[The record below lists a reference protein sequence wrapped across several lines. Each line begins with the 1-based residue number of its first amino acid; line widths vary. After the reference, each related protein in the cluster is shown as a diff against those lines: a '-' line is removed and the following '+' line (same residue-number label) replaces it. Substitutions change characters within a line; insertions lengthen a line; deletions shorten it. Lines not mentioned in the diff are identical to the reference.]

1 MRPGSTPLKIEDYS
15 ERLLDLK
22 MPNLLNSYKILE
34 FTGVRGCGK
43 TSLCLASAQSIT
55 HCDEKN
61 IVLPLIQTDPRLALT
76 GVRPHVI
83 DEWAD
88 LPGLQEFAYRETSDF
103 GEFLF
108 TSSRRTEESTRH
120 VMTRQSRGARIKMH
134 TLTLAEIGAS
144 DRSVSLSGLFR
155 GEFDPRRSTASLGS
169 IASLMYAGGWP
180 QTIGMDSASAHAVA
194 SMHIESLL
202 AGEVEAAGRKEA
214 TARRVL
220 RAVCSNV
227 GNDFTYDA
235 LAGLMAEDGE
245 KVPSRNTVTGYLRTF
260 EELFLVDR
268 IDGWDAPVRAKSHV
282 KIKPRYIPCDASLG
296 PVVCRWR
303 QGDITS
309 DARLFMA
316 GLRALVG
323 HDLQTYAGAIS
334 PCHAPRLCYYADADG
349 LAVDYVLLSDDG
361 RWAAFNAEIG
371 EAQIAASIKRLE
383 RLKKKVANGGEL
395 QGPEFTAV
403 ILASTPHSHR
413 DAATG
418 TYIVPVTSLTV

>member
-120 VMTRQSRGARIKMH
+120 VMMCQSRGARIKMH

-144 DRSVSLSGLFR
+144 DRSCLLYTSPS
-155 GEFDPRRSTASLGS
+155 PR
-169 IASLMYAGGWP
+169 
-180 QTIGMDSASAHAVA
+180 D
-194 SMHIESLL
+194 
-202 AGEVEAAGRKEA
+202 
-214 TARRVL
+214 
-220 RAVCSNV
+220 CS
-227 GNDFTYDA
+227 
-235 LAGLMAEDGE
+235 
-245 KVPSRNTVTGYLRTF
+245 
-260 EELFLVDR
+260 
-268 IDGWDAPVRAKSHV
+268 
-282 KIKPRYIPCDASLG
+282 
-296 PVVCRWR
+296 
-303 QGDITS
+303 
-309 DARLFMA
+309 
-316 GLRALVG
+316 
-323 HDLQTYAGAIS
+323 
-334 PCHAPRLCYYADADG
+334 
-349 LAVDYVLLSDDG
+349 
-361 RWAAFNAEIG
+361 
-371 EAQIAASIKRLE
+371 
-383 RLKKKVANGGEL
+383 
-395 QGPEFTAV
+395 
-403 ILASTPHSHR
+403 
-413 DAATG
+413 
-418 TYIVPVTSLTV
+418 

>member
-1 MRPGSTPLKIEDYS
+1 MKPGNTPLKIEDYS

-61 IVLPLIQTDPRLALT
+61 IVLPLIQADPRLALT

-88 LPGLQEFAYRETSDF
+88 LPDLQEFAYRETSAF

-108 TSSRRTEESTRH
+108 TSSRRTEEPTRYVRTH
-120 VMTRQSRGARIKMH
+120 QSRGARIKMH

-155 GEFDPRRSTASLGS
+155 GEFEPKRSATSLGS
-169 IASLMYAGGWP
+169 IASLLYAGGWP
-180 QTIGMDSASAHAVA
+180 QTIGMDSASAHAFA
-194 SMHIESLL
+194 SMHLESLL
-202 AGEVEAAGRKEA
+202 AGEVEAAGRKET

-227 GNDFTYDA
+227 GSDFTYDA
-235 LAGLMAEDGE
+235 LAGFMAEDGE

-268 IDGWDAPVRAKSHV
+268 IDGWNAPVRAKSRV

-296 PVVCRWR
+296 PVSCRWR
-303 QGDITS
+303 HGDIK
-309 DARLFMA
+309 
-316 GLRALVG
+316 ALVG
-323 HDLQTYAGAIS
+323 HDLQAYAGAIS
-334 PCHAPRLCYYADADG
+334 PGHAPRLCYYADADG
-349 LAVDYVLLSDDG
+349 LSVDYVLLSDDG
-361 RWAAFNAEIG
+361 RWAAFNVEVG
-371 EAQIAASIKRLE
+371 EAQVAASIKRLE
-383 RLKKKVANGGEL
+383 RLKKKIANGGEL

-418 TYIVPVTSLTV
+418 TYIVPVTSLTA

>member
-1 MRPGSTPLKIEDYS
+1 MKPGNTPLKIEDYS

-61 IVLPLIQTDPRLALT
+61 IVLPLIQADPRLALT

-83 DEWAD
+83 DEWAN
-88 LPGLQEFAYRETSDF
+88 LPDLQEFAYRETSAS

-108 TSSRRTEESTRH
+108 TSSRRTEEPTRYVRTH
-120 VMTRQSRGARIKMH
+120 QPRGARIKMH

-155 GEFDPRRSTASLGS
+155 GEFEPKRSATSLGS
-169 IASLMYAGGWP
+169 IASLLYAGGWP
-180 QTIGMDSASAHAVA
+180 QTIGMDSASAHAFA
-194 SMHIESLL
+194 SMHLESLL
-202 AGEVEAAGRKEA
+202 AGEVEAAGRKET

-235 LAGLMAEDGE
+235 LAGFMAEDGE

-260 EELFLVDR
+260 EDLFLVDR
-268 IDGWDAPVRAKSHV
+268 IDGWDAPVRAKSRV
-282 KIKPRYIPCDASLG
+282 KIKQKSTRLNSSH
-296 PVVCRWR
+296 
-303 QGDITS
+303 S
-309 DARLFMA
+309 DRSRMPSSA
-316 GLRALVG
+316 
-323 HDLQTYAGAIS
+323 
-334 PCHAPRLCYYADADG
+334 
-349 LAVDYVLLSDDG
+349 
-361 RWAAFNAEIG
+361 
-371 EAQIAASIKRLE
+371 
-383 RLKKKVANGGEL
+383 
-395 QGPEFTAV
+395 
-403 ILASTPHSHR
+403 
-413 DAATG
+413 
-418 TYIVPVTSLTV
+418 